1 MKNKEHYKM
10 FKKGKIWCYVLLSA
24 LTIAGTTF
32 TAKTVSADSG
42 SEPSMAVSVASTD
55 SNQHSNSSIEQT
67 SDSGSLQNDL
77 KQQNVV
83 NGANNVSKTTD
94 TVSSEIDN
102 NKQQPIA
109 PQASTNSSTVVN
121 GWTSDKKSYYD
132 NGQLVK
138 GIKTIGQNTYY
149 FNDSGV
155 LNTDTFYTNWGRT
168 YYFGD
173 DGARWDN
180 RFYNNWGRTYY
191 FQGDG
196 ARLDNGFYNNWGR
209 TYYFQADGSRLD
221 NNFYSN
227 WGRTYYFQADGSR
240 LDNNFYSNWGRTYY
254 FQADGSR
261 LDNGFYNNWGRTY
274 YFGSD
279 GARWDNRLYNNW
291 GHNYWFGNDGAL
303 LTNGFIMLFGN
314 DYYANNQGILNSVRY
329 QSQFTPIYAPEGCS
343 VAALQM
349 LTSIKGINLPLYY
362 AYTHLPQ
369 GGGVFGGGFTHIIP
383 ARDLVNYGRQW
394 DSGLRD
400 ISGSSLS
407 QIYNWVASGHPVIYY
422 GFSAYEA
429 SYAWRNHAKVI
440 LGISN
445 GRFHVYDPCYYSVNS
460 PAGSSGSGPFGHGAN
475 SYLTWGQVAAEY
487 NGSGAVTTV

>member
-24 LTIAGTTF
+24 LTIVGTTF
-32 TAKTVSADSG
+32 AAKTASADSG
-42 SEPSMAVSVASTD
+42 SEPSLAVSVVSTD
-55 SNQHSNSSIEQT
+55 SNQQSNSIEQT
-67 SDSGSLQNDL
+67 SDSGSLQNDQ
-77 KQQNVV
+77 KQQNAV
-83 NGANNVSKTTD
+83 NGDNKVSKTTD
-94 TVSSEIDN
+94 AVSSEIGND
-102 NKQQPIA
+102 KQQPIA

-149 FNDSGV
+149 FNDNGV
-155 LNTDTFYTNWGRT
+155 LNTDTFYNNWGRT

-209 TYYFQADGSRLD
+209 TYYF
-221 NNFYSN
+221 
-227 WGRTYYFQADGSR
+227 
-240 LDNNFYSNWGRTYY
+240 
-254 FQADGSR
+254 
-261 LDNGFYNNWGRTY
+261 
-274 YFGSD
+274 GSD
-279 GARWDNRLYNNW
+279 GARWDNRLYTNW

-362 AYTHLPQ
+362 AYAHLPQ

-394 DSGLRD
+394 DGGLRD

-422 GFSAYEA
+422 GFSAYES

-460 PAGSSGSGPFGHGAN
+460 GPFGHGAN

>member
-1 MKNKEHYKM
+1 MVENKNHYKM
-10 FKKGKIWCYVLLSA
+10 FRKGKLWCYALLS
-24 LTIAGTTF
+24 TFIIAGATLTTR
-32 TAKTVSADSG
+32 TVNADSDV
-42 SEPSMAVSVASTD
+42 EPNTIVAVNTSTTD
-55 SNQHSNSSIEQT
+55 QKNSSAVEKINNPEDIQVQ
-67 SDSGSLQNDL
+67 DST
-77 KQQNVV
+77 KQQNIS
-83 NGANNVSKTTD
+83 NNSNTTNKD
-94 TVSSEIDN
+94 DLGDLNNN
-102 NKQQPIA
+102 NKQIQQPVV
-109 PQASTNSSTVVN
+109 PQSTDPSEINKVAN

-209 TYYFQADGSRLD
+209 TYYF
-221 NNFYSN
+221 
-227 WGRTYYFQADGSR
+227 
-240 LDNNFYSNWGRTYY
+240 
-254 FQADGSR
+254 
-261 LDNGFYNNWGRTY
+261 
-274 YFGSD
+274 GSD

-349 LTSIKGINLPLYY
+349 LTSVKGINLPLYY

-422 GFSAYEA
+422 GFSAYES

>member
-24 LTIAGTTF
+24 LTIVGTTF
-32 TAKTVSADSG
+32 AAKTASADSG
-42 SEPSMAVSVASTD
+42 SEPSLAVSVVSTD
-55 SNQHSNSSIEQT
+55 SNQQSNSIEQT
-67 SDSGSLQNDL
+67 SDSGSLQNDQ
-77 KQQNVV
+77 KQQNAV
-83 NGANNVSKTTD
+83 NGDNKVSKTTD
-94 TVSSEIDN
+94 AVSSEIGND
-102 NKQQPIA
+102 KQQPIA

-149 FNDSGV
+149 FNDNGV
-155 LNTDTFYTNWGRT
+155 LNTDTFYNNWGRT

-221 NNFYSN
+221 NNFYNN

-254 FQADGSR
+254 FQGDGAR

-279 GARWDNRLYNNW
+279 GARWDNRLYTNW

-362 AYTHLPQ
+362 AYAHLPQ

-394 DSGLRD
+394 DGGLRD

-422 GFSAYEA
+422 GFSAYES

>member
-1 MKNKEHYKM
+1 MGELIVENKNHYKM
-10 FKKGKIWCYVLLSA
+10 FKKGKIWRYALLST
-24 LTIAGTTF
+24 LVIAGTTL
-32 TAKTVSADSG
+32 TTKTVNADSEVEPNAIVAVDTSTTNQKNG
-42 SEPSMAVSVASTD
+42 SAVEKTNNSEYLQVQDSTKQQNISNNSNVANKDDLRDLNLNNNKQIQQPVVPQSTD
-55 SNQHSNSSIEQT
+55 S
-67 SDSGSLQNDL
+67 
-77 KQQNVV
+77 
-83 NGANNVSKTTD
+83 
-94 TVSSEIDN
+94 SEI
-102 NKQQPIA
+102 NKVP
-109 PQASTNSSTVVN
+109 N
-121 GWTSDKKSYYD
+121 GWTSDKKSYYE

-149 FNDSGV
+149 FNNDGI
-155 LNTDTFYTNWGRT
+155 LNTNTFYTNWGRT

-227 WGRTYYFQADGSR
+227 WGRTYYFQGDG
-240 LDNNFYSNWGRTYY
+240 
-254 FQADGSR
+254 AR

-279 GARWDNRLYNNW
+279 GARWDNRLYTNW

-422 GFSAYEA
+422 GFSAYES

>member
-1 MKNKEHYKM
+1 MENKNHYKM
-10 FKKGKIWCYVLLSA
+10 FRKGKLWCYALLS
-24 LTIAGTTF
+24 TFIIAGATLTTR
-32 TAKTVSADSG
+32 TVNADSDV
-42 SEPSMAVSVASTD
+42 EPNTIVAVNTSTTD
-55 SNQHSNSSIEQT
+55 QKNSSAVEKINNPEDIQVQ
-67 SDSGSLQNDL
+67 DST
-77 KQQNVV
+77 KQQNIS
-83 NGANNVSKTTD
+83 NNSNTTNKD
-94 TVSSEIDN
+94 DLGDLNNN
-102 NKQQPIA
+102 NKQIQQPVV
-109 PQASTNSSTVVN
+109 PQSTDPSEINKVAN

-149 FNDSGV
+149 FNDSGM

-196 ARLDNGFYNNWGR
+196 ARLDNGFYN
-209 TYYFQADGSRLD
+209 
-221 NNFYSN
+221 
-227 WGRTYYFQADGSR
+227 
-240 LDNNFYSNWGRTYY
+240 NWGRTYY

-349 LTSIKGINLPLYY
+349 LTSVKGINLPLYY

-445 GRFHVYDPCYYSVNS
+445 GRFHVYDPCYYSINS

>member
-1 MKNKEHYKM
+1 MENKNHYKM
-10 FKKGKIWCYVLLSA
+10 FRKGKLWCYALLS
-24 LTIAGTTF
+24 TFIIAGATLTTR
-32 TAKTVSADSG
+32 TVNADSDV
-42 SEPSMAVSVASTD
+42 EPNTIVAVNTSTTD
-55 SNQHSNSSIEQT
+55 QKNSSAVEKINNPEDIQVQ
-67 SDSGSLQNDL
+67 DST
-77 KQQNVV
+77 KQQNIS
-83 NGANNVSKTTD
+83 NNSNTTNKD
-94 TVSSEIDN
+94 DLGDLNNN
-102 NKQQPIA
+102 NKQIQQPVV
-109 PQASTNSSTVVN
+109 PQSTDPSEINKVAN

-196 ARLDNGFYNNWGR
+196 ARLDNGFYN
-209 TYYFQADGSRLD
+209 
-221 NNFYSN
+221 
-227 WGRTYYFQADGSR
+227 
-240 LDNNFYSNWGRTYY
+240 NWGRTYY

-349 LTSIKGINLPLYY
+349 LTSVKGINLPLYY

-422 GFSAYEA
+422 GFSAYES

-445 GRFHVYDPCYYSVNS
+445 GRFHVYDPCYYSINS

>member
-1 MKNKEHYKM
+1 MENKNHYKM
-10 FKKGKIWCYVLLSA
+10 FRKGKLWCYALLS
-24 LTIAGTTF
+24 TFIIAGATLTTR
-32 TAKTVSADSG
+32 TVNADSDV
-42 SEPSMAVSVASTD
+42 EPNTIVAVNTSTTD
-55 SNQHSNSSIEQT
+55 QKNSSAVEKINNPEDIQVQ
-67 SDSGSLQNDL
+67 DST
-77 KQQNVV
+77 KQQNIS
-83 NGANNVSKTTD
+83 NNSNTTNKD
-94 TVSSEIDN
+94 DLGDLNNN
-102 NKQQPIA
+102 NKQIQQPVV
-109 PQASTNSSTVVN
+109 PQSTDPSEINKVAN

-149 FNDSGV
+149 FNDSGM

-196 ARLDNGFYNNWGR
+196 A
-209 TYYFQADGSRLD
+209 
-221 NNFYSN
+221 
-227 WGRTYYFQADGSR
+227 
-240 LDNNFYSNWGRTYY
+240 
-254 FQADGSR
+254 R

-349 LTSIKGINLPLYY
+349 LTSVKGINLPLYY

-445 GRFHVYDPCYYSVNS
+445 GRFHVYDPCYYSINS

>member
-1 MKNKEHYKM
+1 MVENKNHYKM
-10 FKKGKIWCYVLLSA
+10 FRKGKLWCYALLS
-24 LTIAGTTF
+24 TFIIAGATLTTR
-32 TAKTVSADSG
+32 TVNADSDV
-42 SEPSMAVSVASTD
+42 EPNTIVAVNTSTTD
-55 SNQHSNSSIEQT
+55 QKNSSAVEKINNPEDIQVQ
-67 SDSGSLQNDL
+67 DST
-77 KQQNVV
+77 KQQNIS
-83 NGANNVSKTTD
+83 NNSNTTNKD
-94 TVSSEIDN
+94 DLGDLNNN
-102 NKQQPIA
+102 NKQIQQPVV
-109 PQASTNSSTVVN
+109 PQSTDPSEINKVAN

-191 FQGDG
+191 FQ
-196 ARLDNGFYNNWGR
+196 
-209 TYYFQADGSRLD
+209 
-221 NNFYSN
+221 
-227 WGRTYYFQADGSR
+227 
-240 LDNNFYSNWGRTYY
+240 
-254 FQADGSR
+254 ADGSR
-261 LDNGFYNNWGRTY
+261 LDNGFYSNWGRTY

-349 LTSIKGINLPLYY
+349 LTSVKGINLPLYY

-422 GFSAYEA
+422 GFSAYES

>member
-1 MKNKEHYKM
+1 NK
-10 FKKGKIWCYVLLSA
+10 
-24 LTIAGTTF
+24 
-32 TAKTVSADSG
+32 
-42 SEPSMAVSVASTD
+42 VA
-55 SNQHSNSSIEQT
+55 
-67 SDSGSLQNDL
+67 
-77 KQQNVV
+77 
-83 NGANNVSKTTD
+83 
-94 TVSSEIDN
+94 
-102 NKQQPIA
+102 
-109 PQASTNSSTVVN
+109 N

-196 ARLDNGFYNNWGR
+196 ARLDNGFYN
-209 TYYFQADGSRLD
+209 
-221 NNFYSN
+221 
-227 WGRTYYFQADGSR
+227 
-240 LDNNFYSNWGRTYY
+240 NWGRTYY

-349 LTSIKGINLPLYY
+349 LTSVKGINLPLYY

-369 GGGVFGGGFTHIIP
+369 GGGVFGVGFTHIIP

-422 GFSAYEA
+422 GFSAYES

>member
-1 MKNKEHYKM
+1 MGELIVKNKEHYKM

-55 SNQHSNSSIEQT
+55 GNQHSNSIEQT

-83 NGANNVSKTTD
+83 NSANNVSKTTD

-196 ARLDNGFYNNWGR
+196 ARLDNGFYN
-209 TYYFQADGSRLD
+209 
-221 NNFYSN
+221 
-227 WGRTYYFQADGSR
+227 
-240 LDNNFYSNWGRTYY
+240 NWGRTYY

-400 ISGSSLS
+400 I
-407 QIYNWVASGHPVIYY
+407 
-422 GFSAYEA
+422 
-429 SYAWRNHAKVI
+429 
-440 LGISN
+440 
-445 GRFHVYDPCYYSVNS
+445 
-460 PAGSSGSGPFGHGAN
+460 
-475 SYLTWGQVAAEY
+475 
-487 NGSGAVTTV
+487 

>member
-1 MKNKEHYKM
+1 MVENKNHYKM
-10 FKKGKIWCYVLLSA
+10 FRKGKLWCYALLS
-24 LTIAGTTF
+24 TFIIAGATLTTR
-32 TAKTVSADSG
+32 TVNADSDV
-42 SEPSMAVSVASTD
+42 EPNTIVAVNTSTTD
-55 SNQHSNSSIEQT
+55 QKNSSAVEKINNPEDIQVQ
-67 SDSGSLQNDL
+67 DST
-77 KQQNVV
+77 KQQNIS
-83 NGANNVSKTTD
+83 NNSNTTNKD
-94 TVSSEIDN
+94 DLGDLNNN
-102 NKQQPIA
+102 NKQIQQPVV
-109 PQASTNSSTVVN
+109 PQSTDPSEINKVAN

-196 ARLDNGFYNNWGR
+196 ARLDNGFYN
-209 TYYFQADGSRLD
+209 
-221 NNFYSN
+221 
-227 WGRTYYFQADGSR
+227 
-240 LDNNFYSNWGRTYY
+240 NWGRTYY

-349 LTSIKGINLPLYY
+349 LTSVKGINLPLYY

-422 GFSAYEA
+422 GFSAYES

>member
-1 MKNKEHYKM
+1 M

-24 LTIAGTTF
+24 LTIVGTTF
-32 TAKTVSADSG
+32 AAKTASADSG
-42 SEPSMAVSVASTD
+42 SEPSLAVSVVSTD
-55 SNQHSNSSIEQT
+55 SNQQSNSIEQT
-67 SDSGSLQNDL
+67 SDSGSLQNDQ
-77 KQQNVV
+77 KQQNAV
-83 NGANNVSKTTD
+83 NGDNKVSKTTD
-94 TVSSEIDN
+94 AVSSEIGND
-102 NKQQPIA
+102 KQQPIA

-149 FNDSGV
+149 FNDNGV
-155 LNTDTFYTNWGRT
+155 LNTDTFYNNWGRT

-209 TYYFQADGSRLD
+209 TYYF
-221 NNFYSN
+221 
-227 WGRTYYFQADGSR
+227 
-240 LDNNFYSNWGRTYY
+240 
-254 FQADGSR
+254 
-261 LDNGFYNNWGRTY
+261 
-274 YFGSD
+274 GSD
-279 GARWDNRLYNNW
+279 GARWDNRLYTNW

-362 AYTHLPQ
+362 AYAHLPQ

-394 DSGLRD
+394 DGGLRD

-422 GFSAYEA
+422 GFSAYES

>member
-1 MKNKEHYKM
+1 MVENKNHYKM
-10 FKKGKIWCYVLLSA
+10 FRKGKLWCYALLS
-24 LTIAGTTF
+24 TFIIAGATLTTR
-32 TAKTVSADSG
+32 TVNADSDV
-42 SEPSMAVSVASTD
+42 EPNTIVAVNTSTTD
-55 SNQHSNSSIEQT
+55 QKNSSAVEKINNPEDIQVQ
-67 SDSGSLQNDL
+67 DST
-77 KQQNVV
+77 KQQNIS
-83 NGANNVSKTTD
+83 NNSNTTNKD
-94 TVSSEIDN
+94 DLGDLNNN
-102 NKQQPIA
+102 NKQIQQPVV
-109 PQASTNSSTVVN
+109 PQSTDPSEINKVAN

-209 TYYFQADGSRLD
+209 TYYF
-221 NNFYSN
+221 
-227 WGRTYYFQADGSR
+227 
-240 LDNNFYSNWGRTYY
+240 
-254 FQADGSR
+254 
-261 LDNGFYNNWGRTY
+261 
-274 YFGSD
+274 GSD

-349 LTSIKGINLPLYY
+349 LTSVKGINLPLYY

-422 GFSAYEA
+422 GFSAYES

-475 SYLTWGQVAAEY
+475 SYLTCGQVAAEY